1 MLLIL
6 VTSWEDRMGGDFD
19 EEDETDE
26 YTLEEAK
33 DLLDECIAIINDWR
47 DLDMR
52 EFQWMFKKGREPDV
66 LGYLLMSSDA
76 RLKIVN

>member
-1 MLLIL
+1 M
-6 VTSWEDRMGGDFD
+6 DDDFD
-19 EEDETDE
+19 EDDENEYDE

-33 DLLDECIAIINDWR
+33 DIFDECIEIINDWR

-66 LGYLLMSSDA
+66 LGYLLLSDDA
-76 RLKIVN
+76 RLKIIH

>member
-1 MLLIL
+1 M
-6 VTSWEDRMGGDFD
+6 DDDFD
-19 EEDETDE
+19 EEDENEYDE

-33 DLLDECIAIINDWR
+33 DLLEECIAIINDWR

-76 RLKIVN
+76 RLKIVH